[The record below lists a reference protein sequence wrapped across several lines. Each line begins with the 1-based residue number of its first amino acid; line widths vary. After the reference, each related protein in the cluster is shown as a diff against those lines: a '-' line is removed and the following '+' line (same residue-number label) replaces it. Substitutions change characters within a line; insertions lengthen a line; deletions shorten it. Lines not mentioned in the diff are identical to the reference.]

1 MPRYRFSDFTL
12 STRKRLLIRNGQQLP
27 LIPRYLDLLIFL
39 IERRRDAVHRR
50 EIFDRVWSDVI
61 VSDSALSQAIRTLR
75 RTLGDDPREPRF
87 IRTVSRHGYQFT
99 CPDVIEEPDE
109 DVPAPVRAMP
119 TCPPEREARK
129 AEARSAKAEQT
140 RQKVGASLTAL
151 MTGATRACAG
161 AALAGA
167 AAGIAGGLL
176 LSVAPDNAAPLA
188 IVPVLVLVGAGAGAV
203 GGLGVG
209 AGLAFAESSS
219 RLRNAVGLTIGAAA
233 GGAAMGMAVQWLMR
247 WSLAAVVGLNLP
259 IGGAFEGLV
268 IGAAG
273 VGTPSPAATGTPP
286 GRSGR
291 HRNAAQAFR
300 QLGPAARS
308 RIHRAAVVAAF
319 CAAGALALA
328 WAGRPL
334 VGGTLHV
341 IAREARGSQISLTP
355 LGRLIGE
362 PGFGPVSQALI
373 AAWEGGIFGFGVG
386 IALLRRRS
394 HADLTNPS
402 SAAQDLPRADA
413 DPPCG
418 GSPCRPLPR
427 VRPRSSSEDGSECF
441 LSSST
446 DRGRAT
452 SRCWDGR

>member
-1 MPRYRFSDFTL
+1 VPRYRFSDFTL

-99 CPDVIEEPDE
+99 CPDVIEESDE
-109 DVPAPVRAMP
+109 DVAAPVLVRANV
-119 TCPPEREARK
+119 EE
-129 AEARSAKAEQT
+129 T

-167 AAGIAGGLL
+167 AAGIVGGLL
-176 LSVAPDNAAPLA
+176 LSVAPGNAAPLA
-188 IVPVLVLVGAGAGAV
+188 IVPVLVLVGTGAGAV

-209 AGLAFAESSS
+209 AGLAVAESSS

-233 GGAAMGMAVQWLMR
+233 GGAAVGMAVQWLMR
-247 WSLAAVVGLNLP
+247 WSLAALVGVNLP
-259 IGGAFEGLV
+259 IGGAVEGLV
-268 IGAAG
+268 IGAAAG
-273 VGTPSPAATGTPP
+273 AGFAIARRLGATV
-286 GRSGR
+286 
-291 HRNAAQAFR
+291 
-300 QLGPAARS
+300 RS
-308 RIHRAAVVAAF
+308 RRQRAAIVAAF
-319 CAAGALALA
+319 CAAGALALG
-328 WAGRPL
+328 WTGRPL
-334 VGGTLHV
+334 VGGTLHG

-402 SAAQDLPRADA
+402 SAAQDLP
-413 DPPCG
+413 G
-418 GSPCRPLPR
+418 
-427 VRPRSSSEDGSECF
+427 V
-441 LSSST
+441 
-446 DRGRAT
+446 
-452 SRCWDGR
+452 

>member
-1 MPRYRFSDFTL
+1 LRQDVPRYRFSDLTL

-99 CPDVIEEPDE
+99 FPDVIEEPDE
-109 DVPAPVRAMP
+109 DVPEPVPVRA
-119 TCPPEREARK
+119 PE
-129 AEARSAKAEQT
+129 AESET

-151 MTGATRACAG
+151 KIGATRACAG
-161 AALAGA
+161 AALAGGT
-167 AAGIAGGLL
+167 AGIAGGLL

-188 IVPVLVLVGAGAGAV
+188 IVPVLVLVGAGAGSV

-209 AGLAFAESSS
+209 AGLAFAESSA
-219 RLRNAVGLTIGAAA
+219 RLRNAAGLTIGAAA

-247 WSLAAVVGLNLP
+247 WSLAALVGLKLP

-268 IGAAG
+268 IGAAAG
-273 VGTPSPAATGTPP
+273 LGYAIARRHAGTPFTRSGRPEGTPP
-286 GRSGR
+286 RRSGR
-291 HRNAAQAFR
+291 PEGTPPRR
-300 QLGPAARS
+300 SGKPGPAERS
-308 RIHRAAVVAAF
+308 RVQRAAVVAAI
-319 CAAGALALA
+319 CAAGALALS

-341 IAREARGSQISLTP
+341 IAREARGSQISLAP

-362 PGFGPVSQALI
+362 PGFGPASQALI

-386 IALLRRRS
+386 VALLRRRS
-394 HADLTNPS
+394 HANLTNPS
-402 SAAQDLPRADA
+402 SAGQDLPTA
-413 DPPCG
+413 
-418 GSPCRPLPR
+418 
-427 VRPRSSSEDGSECF
+427 
-441 LSSST
+441 
-446 DRGRAT
+446 
-452 SRCWDGR
+452 

>member
-12 STRKRLLIRNGQQLP
+12 STRQRLLIRSGQQLP

-39 IERRRDAVHRR
+39 VERRRDAVHRR

-99 CPDVIEEPDE
+99 CPDVIEEPEE
-109 DVPAPVRAMP
+109 DVPPPVRAP
-119 TCPPEREARK
+119 DVESDLPSGLSAEAGTAK

-161 AALAGA
+161 ASLAGA
-167 AAGIAGGLL
+167 AAGLAGGLL

-188 IVPVLVLVGAGAGAV
+188 IVPVLGLVGAGAGAA

-233 GGAAMGMAVQWLMR
+233 GGAAIGLAVQWLMR
-247 WSLAAVVGLNLP
+247 WSLAAVVGLDLP

-268 IGAAG
+268 IGAAAG
-273 VGTPSPAATGTPP
+273 SGYAIARRHIGTPP
-286 GRSGR
+286 RRSGR
-291 HRNAAQAFR
+291 LGQAAHSPVRNAAV
-300 QLGPAARS
+300 
-308 RIHRAAVVAAF
+308 IAAF

-341 IAREARGSQISLTP
+341 IAREARGSQISLAP

-394 HADLTNPS
+394 HADLTNSS
-402 SAAQDLPRADA
+402 SAAQDLP
-413 DPPCG
+413 G
-418 GSPCRPLPR
+418 
-427 VRPRSSSEDGSECF
+427 V
-441 LSSST
+441 
-446 DRGRAT
+446 
-452 SRCWDGR
+452 

>member
-39 IERRRDAVHRR
+39 VERRRDAVHRR

-109 DVPAPVRAMP
+109 DVPLSAGLSA
-119 TCPPEREARK
+119 EAGTAK
-129 AEARSAKAEQT
+129 ADARSAKEET

-167 AAGIAGGLL
+167 AAGIVGGLL
-176 LSVAPDNAAPLA
+176 LSVAPGNAAPLA
-188 IVPVLVLVGAGAGAV
+188 IVPVLVLVGTGAGAV

-209 AGLAFAESSS
+209 AGLAVAESSS

-233 GGAAMGMAVQWLMR
+233 GGAAVGMAVQWLMR
-247 WSLAAVVGLNLP
+247 WSLAALVGVNLP
-259 IGGAFEGLV
+259 IGGAVEGLV
-268 IGAAG
+268 IGAAAG
-273 VGTPSPAATGTPP
+273 AGFAIARRLGATV
-286 GRSGR
+286 
-291 HRNAAQAFR
+291 
-300 QLGPAARS
+300 RS
-308 RIHRAAVVAAF
+308 RRQRAAIVAAF
-319 CAAGALALA
+319 CAAGALALG
-328 WAGRPL
+328 WTGRPL
-334 VGGTLHV
+334 VGGTLHG

-355 LGRLIGE
+355 LGRLMGE

-373 AAWEGGIFGFGVG
+373 AAWEGGVFGFGVG

-394 HADLTNPS
+394 HADLTVS
-402 SAAQDLPRADA
+402 SSPAQDLP
-413 DPPCG
+413 G
-418 GSPCRPLPR
+418 
-427 VRPRSSSEDGSECF
+427 V
-441 LSSST
+441 
-446 DRGRAT
+446 
-452 SRCWDGR
+452 

>member
-99 CPDVIEEPDE
+99 CPDVTEEPDE
-109 DVPAPVRAMP
+109 DVREPIPMRAPDV
-119 TCPPEREARK
+119 E
-129 AEARSAKAEQT
+129 SEQT

-151 MTGATRACAG
+151 ITGATRACAG

-176 LSVAPDNAAPLA
+176 LSVAPDNAAPPA
-188 IVPVLVLVGAGAGAV
+188 IVPVLVLVGACAGAV

-209 AGLAFAESSS
+209 AGLGFAESSS
-219 RLRNAVGLTIGAAA
+219 RMRNTVGLTIGAAA
-233 GGAAMGMAVQWLMR
+233 GGAAVGMAVQWLMR
-247 WSLAAVVGLNLP
+247 WSLAAVVGLTLP
-259 IGGAFEGLV
+259 IGGAVEGCV
-268 IGAAG
+268 IGAAAG
-273 VGTPSPAATGTPP
+273 AGYAIARRHQGTPLR
-286 GRSGR
+286 RSGR
-291 HRNAAQAFR
+291 P
-300 QLGPAARS
+300 GPAARS
-308 RIHRAAVVAAF
+308 HIYRAAVIAAF

-334 VGGTLHV
+334 VGGTLHG

-386 IALLRRRS
+386 IALFRRRS

-402 SAAQDLPRADA
+402 PAAQDL
-413 DPPCG
+413 
-418 GSPCRPLPR
+418 
-427 VRPRSSSEDGSECF
+427 RSV
-441 LSSST
+441 
-446 DRGRAT
+446 
-452 SRCWDGR
+452 

>member
-1 MPRYRFSDFTL
+1 LRLAVPRYRFSDFTL

-61 VSDSALSQAIRTLR
+61 VSDSALSQAVRTLR

-99 CPDVIEEPDE
+99 CPDVVEEPDE
-109 DVPAPVRAMP
+109 DVREPVPVRAP
-119 TCPPEREARK
+119 GVEGDVSPGVSAEAGTAK
-129 AEARSAKAEQT
+129 AEARSANPDLT

-151 MTGATRACAG
+151 VAGATRACAG

-176 LSVAPDNAAPLA
+176 LSVAPGNAAPLA
-188 IVPVLVLVGAGAGAV
+188 VVPVLVLVGAGAGAV

-209 AGLAFAESSS
+209 AGLAVAESSS
-219 RLRNAVGLTIGAAA
+219 RLRNAVGLTIGAAG
-233 GGAAMGMAVQWLMR
+233 GGAAIGMAVQWLMR

-268 IGAAG
+268 IGAAAG
-273 VGTPSPAATGTPP
+273 LGYAIARRHQGTPLR
-286 GRSGR
+286 RSGR
-291 HRNAAQAFR
+291 QA
-300 QLGPAARS
+300 PAPRS
-308 RIHRAAVVAAF
+308 RLQRAAVVAAV

-328 WAGRPL
+328 AAGRPL

-341 IAREARGSQISLTP
+341 IAREARGSQISLAP

-386 IALLRRRS
+386 MSLLRRRS
-394 HADLTNPS
+394 HADLTHPS
-402 SAAQDLPRADA
+402 SAAQDLPGA
-413 DPPCG
+413 
-418 GSPCRPLPR
+418 
-427 VRPRSSSEDGSECF
+427 
-441 LSSST
+441 
-446 DRGRAT
+446 
-452 SRCWDGR
+452 

>member
-1 MPRYRFSDFTL
+1 VPRYRFSDFTL

-99 CPDVIEEPDE
+99 FPDVIEEPDE
-109 DVPAPVRAMP
+109 DVPEPVPVRA
-119 TCPPEREARK
+119 PEVE
-129 AEARSAKAEQT
+129 SEQT
-140 RQKVGASLTAL
+140 RQKVGASMTAL
-151 MTGATRACAG
+151 TTGATRACAG

-209 AGLAFAESSS
+209 AGLAVAESSS

-233 GGAAMGMAVQWLMR
+233 GGAGIGMAVQWLMR

-259 IGGAFEGLV
+259 IGGAVEGLV
-268 IGAAG
+268 IGAAAG
-273 VGTPSPAATGTPP
+273 VGYAIA
-286 GRSGR
+286 RR
-291 HRNAAQAFR
+291 
-300 QLGPAARS
+300 LGPAARS

-319 CAAGALALA
+319 CAAGALALT

-373 AAWEGGIFGFGVG
+373 AAWEGGIFGLGVG

-402 SAAQDLPRADA
+402 SAAQDLPRA
-413 DPPCG
+413 
-418 GSPCRPLPR
+418 
-427 VRPRSSSEDGSECF
+427 
-441 LSSST
+441 
-446 DRGRAT
+446 
-452 SRCWDGR
+452 

>member
-1 MPRYRFSDFTL
+1 VPRYRFSDFTL

-39 IERRRDAVHRR
+39 VERRRDAVHRR

-99 CPDVIEEPDE
+99 FPDVIEETDADLPE
-109 DVPAPVRAMP
+109 AVPARAP
-119 TCPPEREARK
+119 KVESDLS
-129 AEARSAKAEQT
+129 AEALSANPDLT
-140 RQKVGASLTAL
+140 RQKIGASLTAL

-259 IGGAFEGLV
+259 IGGALEGLV
-268 IGAAG
+268 IGAAAG
-273 VGTPSPAATGTPP
+273 VGYAVARRHKGTPP
-286 GRSGR
+286 RRSGR
-291 HRNAAQAFR
+291 P
-300 QLGPAARS
+300 GPAARS
-308 RIHRAAVVAAF
+308 RIQRASVVAAF

-373 AAWEGGIFGFGVG
+373 AAWEGGIFGLGVG

-394 HADLTNPS
+394 HADLTNS
-402 SAAQDLPRADA
+402 SPAAQDLPR
-413 DPPCG
+413 
-418 GSPCRPLPR
+418 
-427 VRPRSSSEDGSECF
+427 V
-441 LSSST
+441 
-446 DRGRAT
+446 
-452 SRCWDGR
+452 

>member
-1 MPRYRFSDFTL
+1 LRLAVPRYRFSDFTL
-12 STRKRLLIRNGQQLP
+12 STRKRLLIRNSQQLP

-99 CPDVIEEPDE
+99 CPDVVEEPDE
-109 DVPAPVRAMP
+109 DVPEPVPVRAP
-119 TCPPEREARK
+119 DVESALS
-129 AEARSAKAEQT
+129 AEARRAKAEQT

-161 AALAGA
+161 AALAGT

-268 IGAAG
+268 IGAAAG
-273 VGTPSPAATGTPP
+273 VGYAIARRHKGTPLR
-286 GRSGR
+286 RSGR
-291 HRNAAQAFR
+291 P
-300 QLGPAARS
+300 GPAARS
-308 RIHRAAVVAAF
+308 RIYRAAVVAAF
-319 CAAGALALA
+319 CATGALALA
-328 WAGRPL
+328 GAGRPL

-373 AAWEGGIFGFGVG
+373 AAWEGGIFGLGVG

-402 SAAQDLPRADA
+402 SAAQDLPRA
-413 DPPCG
+413 
-418 GSPCRPLPR
+418 
-427 VRPRSSSEDGSECF
+427 
-441 LSSST
+441 
-446 DRGRAT
+446 
-452 SRCWDGR
+452 

>member
-1 MPRYRFSDFTL
+1 MPRYRFSDFIL
-12 STRKRLLIRNGQQLP
+12 SPRKRLLIRNHQQLP

-99 CPDVIEEPDE
+99 WPNVIEEPDE
-109 DVPAPVRAMP
+109 DEAEPALA
-119 TCPPEREARK
+119 PPPNEGVGAIAGTAQAEARS
-129 AEARSAKAEQT
+129 ADLSAAARSAKAERT

-167 AAGIAGGLL
+167 VAGIVGGLL
-176 LSVAPDNAAPLA
+176 LQVAPGSAAPLA
-188 IVPVLVLVGAGAGAV
+188 IVPVLVLVGAAAGAA

-233 GGAAMGMAVQWLMR
+233 GGMAVGGAVEWLLR
-247 WSLAAVVGLNLP
+247 WSLAAVVGLNVGT
-259 IGGAFEGLV
+259 GGAFEGLV
-268 IGAAG
+268 IGAA
-273 VGTPSPAATGTPP
+273 VGIGYTLA
-286 GRSGR
+286 RR
-291 HRNAAQAFR
+291 HDY
-300 QLGPAARS
+300 ARS
-308 RIHRAAVVAAF
+308 PLYGAVAVAMC
-319 CAAGALALA
+319 CAAAALALG

-334 VGGTLHV
+334 VGGTLHA

-362 PGFGPVSQALI
+362 PGFGPISQALI
-373 AAWEGGIFGFGVG
+373 AAWEGGLFGFGAG
-386 IALLRRRS
+386 MALFRRRS
-394 HADLTNPS
+394 QRNLTNRSPT
-402 SAAQDLPRADA
+402 AQDIPT
-413 DPPCG
+413 P
-418 GSPCRPLPR
+418 
-427 VRPRSSSEDGSECF
+427 
-441 LSSST
+441 
-446 DRGRAT
+446 
-452 SRCWDGR
+452 

>member
-1 MPRYRFSDFTL
+1 MPRYQFSGFTL
-12 STRKRLLIRNGQQLP
+12 STRQRRLIRDGRQLP

-39 IERRRDAVHRR
+39 VERRRDAVHRR

-99 CPDVIEEPDE
+99 FPDVIEQPDE
-109 DVPAPVRAMP
+109 DVPEGVRA
-119 TCPPEREARK
+119 PEA
-129 AEARSAKAEQT
+129 ASDASVGTQNAKAEQT
-140 RQKVGASLTAL
+140 RQKVGASLAAL

-188 IVPVLVLVGAGAGAV
+188 IVPVLALVGAGAGAV

-219 RLRNAVGLTIGAAA
+219 RLRTAVGLTIGAAA
-233 GGAAMGMAVQWLMR
+233 GGAATGMAVQWLMR
-247 WSLAAVVGLNLP
+247 WSLAALVGLALP

-268 IGAAG
+268 IGAA
-273 VGTPSPAATGTPP
+273 VGIGYAIARRPSTTARTPM
-286 GRSGR
+286 
-291 HRNAAQAFR
+291 
-300 QLGPAARS
+300 L
-308 RIHRAAVVAAF
+308 RAAALAGC
-319 CAAGALALA
+319 CALGALALT

-334 VGGTLHV
+334 VGGTLHA

-362 PGFGPVSQALI
+362 PDFGPVSQALI
-373 AAWEGGIFGFGVG
+373 AAWEGGVFGFGVG
-386 IALLRRRS
+386 MALLRRRS

-402 SAAQDLPRADA
+402 TAAQDLPR
-413 DPPCG
+413 
-418 GSPCRPLPR
+418 
-427 VRPRSSSEDGSECF
+427 V
-441 LSSST
+441 
-446 DRGRAT
+446 
-452 SRCWDGR
+452 

>member
-1 MPRYRFSDFTL
+1 VPRYRFSDFTL
-12 STRKRLLIRNGQQLP
+12 STRKRLLIRNGRQLP

-75 RTLGDDPREPRF
+75 RTLGDDSREPRF

-99 CPDVIEEPDE
+99 CPDVIEEPD
-109 DVPAPVRAMP
+109 DVPEPVPVRAP
-119 TCPPEREARK
+119 GVESDLS
-129 AEARSAKAEQT
+129 AEARSAKSEQT
-140 RQKVGASLTAL
+140 RQKVGASMTAL

-176 LSVAPDNAAPLA
+176 LSVAPGNAAPLA
-188 IVPVLVLVGAGAGAV
+188 IVPVLVLMGAGAGAA

-219 RLRNAVGLTIGAAA
+219 RLRNAGGLTIGAAA
-233 GGAAMGMAVQWLMR
+233 GGAAIGMAVQWLMR

-268 IGAAG
+268 IGAAAG
-273 VGTPSPAATGTPP
+273 VGYAIARRHQGTPLR
-286 GRSGR
+286 RSGR
-291 HRNAAQAFR
+291 P
-300 QLGPAARS
+300 GPAARS
-308 RIHRAAVVAAF
+308 RLQRAAVVAAF
-319 CAAGALALA
+319 CAAGALALT

-355 LGRLIGE
+355 LGRLMGE

-373 AAWEGGIFGFGVG
+373 AAWEGGVFGFGVG

-402 SAAQDLPRADA
+402 SAAQDLPRA
-413 DPPCG
+413 
-418 GSPCRPLPR
+418 
-427 VRPRSSSEDGSECF
+427 
-441 LSSST
+441 
-446 DRGRAT
+446 
-452 SRCWDGR
+452 

>member
-1 MPRYRFSDFTL
+1 VPRYRFSDFTL

-99 CPDVIEEPDE
+99 CPDVIEESDE
-109 DVPAPVRAMP
+109 DVAAPVLVRANV
-119 TCPPEREARK
+119 EE
-129 AEARSAKAEQT
+129 T

-167 AAGIAGGLL
+167 AAGIVGGLL
-176 LSVAPDNAAPLA
+176 LSVAPGNAAPLA
-188 IVPVLVLVGAGAGAV
+188 IVPVLVLVGTGAGAV

-233 GGAAMGMAVQWLMR
+233 GGAAVGMAVQWLMR
-247 WSLAAVVGLNLP
+247 WSLAALVGVNLP
-259 IGGAFEGLV
+259 IGGAVEGLV
-268 IGAAG
+268 IGAAAG
-273 VGTPSPAATGTPP
+273 AGFAIARRLGATV
-286 GRSGR
+286 
-291 HRNAAQAFR
+291 
-300 QLGPAARS
+300 RS
-308 RIHRAAVVAAF
+308 RRQRAAIVAAF
-319 CAAGALALA
+319 CAAGALALG
-328 WAGRPL
+328 WTGRPL
-334 VGGTLHV
+334 VGGTLHG

-355 LGRLIGE
+355 LGRLMGE

-373 AAWEGGIFGFGVG
+373 AAWEGGVFGFGVG

-394 HADLTNPS
+394 HADLTVS
-402 SAAQDLPRADA
+402 SSPAQDLP
-413 DPPCG
+413 G
-418 GSPCRPLPR
+418 
-427 VRPRSSSEDGSECF
+427 V
-441 LSSST
+441 
-446 DRGRAT
+446 
-452 SRCWDGR
+452 

>member
-1 MPRYRFSDFTL
+1 VPRYRFSEFTL

-109 DVPAPVRAMP
+109 DVPVSVRANADLSA
-119 TCPPEREARK
+119 EAGTAT
-129 AEARSAKAEQT
+129 AEARIANPDLT

-167 AAGIAGGLL
+167 AAGLVGGLL

-188 IVPVLVLVGAGAGAV
+188 VVPVLVLVGAGAGAV

-219 RLRNAVGLTIGAAA
+219 RLRNAIGLTLGAAA

-247 WSLAAVVGLNLP
+247 WSLAAVVGLSLP
-259 IGGAFEGLV
+259 IGGASEGLV
-268 IGAAG
+268 IGAAAG
-273 VGTPSPAATGTPP
+273 IGYAIARRHKGTPP

-291 HRNAAQAFR
+291 HQGTPLRRSGR
-300 QLGPAARS
+300 QGPAARS
-308 RIHRAAVVAAF
+308 GIPRAAIVAAC

-328 WAGRPL
+328 SAGRPL
-334 VGGTLHV
+334 VGGTLHL

-362 PGFGPVSQALI
+362 HEFGPVSQALI
-373 AAWEGGIFGFGVG
+373 AAWEGGLFGLGVG
-386 IALLRRRS
+386 IALIRRRS

-402 SAAQDLPRADA
+402 SAAQDLPTA
-413 DPPCG
+413 
-418 GSPCRPLPR
+418 
-427 VRPRSSSEDGSECF
+427 
-441 LSSST
+441 
-446 DRGRAT
+446 
-452 SRCWDGR
+452 